1 MWPNI
6 KQPVNLPLLCTTSS
20 HRNATHS
27 QVVHLLRSSGP
38 HPIFVVCSTFAS
50 SDPLHG
56 AAMHSSDT
64 SDMRT
69 GIRNFK
75 DKVRWMLSYGGTF
88 MCDIV

>member
-1 MWPNI
+1 M
-6 KQPVNLPLLCTTSS
+6 NLPLLLYS

-50 SDPLHG
+50 SGPHQG
-56 AAMHSSDT
+56 AAMYSSASDT

-69 GIRNFK
+69 SIRNFK
-75 DKVRWMLSYGGTF
+75 DKASMNA
-88 MCDIV
+88 